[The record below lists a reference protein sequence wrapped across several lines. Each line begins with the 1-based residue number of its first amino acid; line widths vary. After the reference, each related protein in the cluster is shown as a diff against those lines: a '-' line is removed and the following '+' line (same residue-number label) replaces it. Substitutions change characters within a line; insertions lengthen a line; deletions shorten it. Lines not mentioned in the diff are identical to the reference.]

1 MNHMPRLNRR
11 AFVIGSATAGGGLSL
26 GLTIPSS
33 EAFAADTTPEV
44 NAWVVIRPDDTVIL
58 RIPRAEMG
66 QGTLTGLAMMIAEEL
81 ECDWSKVKTEVP
93 TPGANVSRK
102 RVWGNFNATGSRG
115 IRESQDYVRKGGAA
129 AREMLIQ
136 AAANEWK
143 VPAAECSASNSVIT
157 HKGTNRKV
165 TFGKVSQAAAKLD
178 VPKDIKLKDPKDWK
192 LIGKPT
198 KRLDTVEKLTGQ
210 MVYGIDMK
218 LPGMLIAAMR
228 DCPVNGGKI
237 TGFGATHVEKMPGVK
252 KVVQVGA
259 SGVAVVADTY
269 WQAHTAV
276 VALPVTWDEGP
287 NGKVSSADITA
298 MLAEGLGAE
307 QAFVGNQAGDAK
319 SALAGAA
326 KKVEAVYAYPFQN
339 HACMEPMNATA
350 LWTEDKC
357 EVWCGTQAAEGALAA
372 VAEAAGLPVGK
383 CDVYRQMLGG
393 GFGRRGRN
401 DYITQAVL
409 VAKQMPGTPV
419 KLIWSRE
426 EDMTHCSYHPTSQSK
441 LSASVDDK
449 GKLTSFRMRLSGQSI
464 LASLAPDRL
473 ENGMDPAV
481 FQGLTANSPEGMF
494 GYDVPNVMI
503 DHAMRNSHLTA
514 GFWRGVNSNHN
525 AIYVECFMDE
535 VARAT
540 GQDPL
545 EFRRKHL
552 KPKHL
557 AVLNAAAAKAG
568 YGKAPKGIFQGIAQ
582 IHTFGSYVAAVA
594 EVSVIEGRVKIHR
607 IVAATDPGYAVNPA
621 QIERQVAGS
630 FAFGLSAMLFG
641 EITVKNGA
649 VEQTNFDTYPVMR
662 MEDFPKVEVAI
673 VPSGGFWGGVGEPT
687 IAVAAPAVLNAIFAA
702 TGKRI
707 RNFPLMNHDLNA

>member
-1 MNHMPRLNRR
+1 
-11 AFVIGSATAGGGLSL
+11 
-26 GLTIPSS
+26 
-33 EAFAADTTPEV
+33 
-44 NAWVVIRPDDTVIL
+44 
-58 RIPRAEMG
+58 
-66 QGTLTGLAMMIAEEL
+66 
-81 ECDWSKVKTEVP
+81 
-93 TPGANVSRK
+93 
-102 RVWGNFNATGSRG
+102 
-115 IRESQDYVRKGGAA
+115 
-129 AREMLIQ
+129 
-136 AAANEWK
+136 
-143 VPAAECSASNSVIT
+143 
-157 HKGTNRKV
+157 
-165 TFGKVSQAAAKLD
+165 
-178 VPKDIKLKDPKDWK
+178 
-192 LIGKPT
+192 
-198 KRLDTVEKLTGQ
+198 
-210 MVYGIDMK
+210 
-218 LPGMLIAAMR
+218 
-228 DCPVNGGKI
+228 
-237 TGFGATHVEKMPGVK
+237 
-252 KVVQVGA
+252 
-259 SGVAVVADTY
+259 
-269 WQAHTAV
+269 
-276 VALPVTWDEGP
+276 
-287 NGKVSSADITA
+287 
-298 MLAEGLGAE
+298 
-307 QAFVGNQAGDAK
+307 
-319 SALAGAA
+319 
-326 KKVEAVYAYPFQN
+326 
-339 HACMEPMNATA
+339 
-350 LWTEDKC
+350 
-357 EVWCGTQAAEGALAA
+357 
-372 VAEAAGLPVGK
+372 
-383 CDVYRQMLGG
+383 
-393 GFGRRGRN
+393 
-401 DYITQAVL
+401 
-409 VAKQMPGTPV
+409 
-419 KLIWSRE
+419 
-426 EDMTHCSYHPTSQSK
+426 
-441 LSASVDDK
+441 
-449 GKLTSFRMRLSGQSI
+449 
-464 LASLAPDRL
+464 
-473 ENGMDPAV
+473 MDPAV